1 MQVIQDNKKDRD
13 KEPSKLLK
21 ILLFWSIFL
30 FIVFLAK
37 RIVGFPQG
45 GFDFIIKNVLSFVCA
60 VILSGTMLHFLSV
73 KSLKLSILIIWI
85 LTVIIVVA

>member
-1 MQVIQDNKKDRD
+1 MRVIQDKKKDGE
-13 KEPSKLLK
+13 KETSKLLK

-30 FIVFLAK
+30 FIVFLGK
-37 RIVGFPQG
+37 RIVGFPKG

-60 VILSGTMLHFLSV
+60 VVLSGSMLHFLSV

-85 LTVIIVVA
+85 LTVIIIVT